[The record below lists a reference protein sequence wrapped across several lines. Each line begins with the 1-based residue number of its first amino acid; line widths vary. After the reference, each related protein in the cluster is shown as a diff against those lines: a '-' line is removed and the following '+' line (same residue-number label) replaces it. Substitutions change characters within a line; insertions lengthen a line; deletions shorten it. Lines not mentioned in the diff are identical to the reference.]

1 MRVAVVGFGAI
12 GRQLVAM
19 QTPGSPVTIAQIVLS
34 PRADAAALEAA
45 RGAAPDARVA
55 TDLDLSPEGRPDLVV
70 ECAGHAAVEQHV
82 APALAGGVPCV
93 LASVGALHDA
103 ALLER
108 LDAAARAGRTSLR
121 LVAGAVGGLDALGSA
136 GLGTLDRVRYVGR
149 KPPRSWPAPADGS
162 DPDAARTVFEGNA
175 REAARAFPKNANV
188 AAAVALAGVGF
199 EKTEVALVADP
210 AVARNVHRV
219 EAWGAFGH
227 LAVWIEND
235 PLPANPKTSALAL
248 YSLARA
254 VRDEAR
260 AVRF

>member
-1 MRVAVVGFGAI
+1 MRLAVVGFGSI

-19 QTPGSPVTIAQIVLS
+19 QPPDGPVRVAQVVLS
-34 PRADAAALEAA
+34 PRADGAAHAAARA
-45 RGAAPDARVA
+45 AAPDARVGTA
-55 TDLDLSPEGRPDLVV
+55 LDLSPDVRPDLVV
-70 ECAGHAAVEQHV
+70 ECAGHAAVESHV
-82 APALAGGVPCV
+82 APALAAGVPCV

-108 LDAAARAGRTSLR
+108 LDAAARAGGTSLR
-121 LVAGAVGGLDALGSA
+121 LVAGAVGGLDALGA
-136 GLGTLDRVRYVGR
+136 AALGPLDRVRYVGR

-188 AAAVALAGVGF
+188 AAAVALAGLGF
-199 EKTEVALVADP
+199 EATEVTLVADP
-210 AVARNVHRV
+210 AVERNVHRV

-254 VRDEAR
+254 VRDAAR